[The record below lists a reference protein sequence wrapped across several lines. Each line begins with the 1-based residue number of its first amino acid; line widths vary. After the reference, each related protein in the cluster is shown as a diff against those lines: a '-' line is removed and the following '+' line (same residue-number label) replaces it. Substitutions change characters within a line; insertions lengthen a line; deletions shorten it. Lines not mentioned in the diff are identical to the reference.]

1 MSMAELENVLLE
13 AFEEPQQSEERE
25 RFRLTDE
32 NMANW
37 ALRKVAKARAE
48 YEEAAK
54 VAEAEVKR
62 IDDWLNSRKRDLERT
77 EEFFGGLLTGYYLPQ
92 HMENPRQKTFKLPA
106 GQVQIRA
113 QQPDYVRDEAKL
125 IAWLKGND
133 MAGYVEIV
141 EKLRWGD
148 LKKQLKQ
155 LGDKMLSPDG
165 EVVDGIL
172 VVDRGLKVNI
182 VTASSESEEV

>member
-54 VAEAEVKR
+54 VAEAEVRR

-113 QQPDYVRDEAKL
+113 QQPDYVRDEARL

-182 VTASSESEEV
+182 VTASGESEEV

>member
-141 EKLRWGD
+141 EKVRWGD

-182 VTASSESEEV
+182 VTASGESEEV

>member
-1 MSMAELENVLLE
+1 MAELENVLLE

-54 VAEAEVKR
+54 VAEAEVRR

-113 QQPDYVRDEAKL
+113 QQPDYVRDEARL

-182 VTASSESEEV
+182 VTASGESEEV

>member
-62 IDDWLNSRKRDLERT
+62 IDDWLNSRKRRFDT
-77 EEFFGGLLTGYYLPQ
+77 EPCADARRGKTPDTCPIASDPRRCNGGQG
-92 HMENPRQKTFKLPA
+92 
-106 GQVQIRA
+106 
-113 QQPDYVRDEAKL
+113 EACEDDPFHGT
-125 IAWLKGND
+125 A
-133 MAGYVEIV
+133 
-141 EKLRWGD
+141 LRIS
-148 LKKQLKQ
+148 LF
-155 LGDKMLSPDG
+155 
-165 EVVDGIL
+165 
-172 VVDRGLKVNI
+172 
-182 VTASSESEEV
+182 

>member
-13 AFEEPQQSEERE
+13 AFEEPQQPEERE

-54 VAEAEVKR
+54 VAEAEVRR

-77 EEFFGGLLTGYYLPQ
+77 EEFFGGLLAGYYLPQ

-182 VTASSESEEV
+182 VTASGESEEV

>member
-1 MSMAELENVLLE
+1 MAELENVLLE

-48 YEEAAK
+48 YEKAAK

-77 EEFFGGLLTGYYLPQ
+77 EEFFGGLLTEYYLPQ

-141 EKLRWGD
+141 EKVRWGD

-182 VTASSESEEV
+182 VTASGESEEV

>member
-13 AFEEPQQSEERE
+13 AFEEPQQPEERE

-54 VAEAEVKR
+54 VAEAEIKR
-62 IDDWLNSRKRDLERT
+62 IDDWLNGRKRDLEHA
-77 EEFFGGLLTGYYLPQ
+77 EEFFGGLLTAYYLPQ
-92 HMENPRQKTFKLPA
+92 HMQNPRQKTFKLPA

-113 QQPDYVRDEAKL
+113 QQPDYVRDEARL

-182 VTASSESEEV
+182 VTASGESEEV

>member
-182 VTASSESEEV
+182 VTASGESEEV